1 MGVIFGFIF
10 FAIAIVIGLGGV
22 SSMGSYWDMPSMTIV
37 LGGTLGIVL
46 MMFGFGNFFSI
57 PLLFIQLL
65 LPLPYKEG
73 DIVTTAQRMA
83 DKVKAAGV
91 PALTSEIPTA
101 PDEFTRRGIKM
112 VIAGTDSSTV
122 RAIMEK
128 EIEEIEK
135 RHSTKINMFNLA
147 AAVFPAMGLLGTI
160 LGLIQVLANL
170 EDTSKLG
177 SSMALALITTL
188 YGAFFSNVIAIPLGQ
203 SLQIKNDREVMLKNM
218 IMEGLLAVQAGE
230 SSFIVGQ
237 RLKAY
242 CNEGLR
248 AKIEGGKGTSKKKTE
263 KHIEIATYMNAID
276 QEKAMAFLAEVKK
289 SMETKDL
296 GQDDAKNMLG
306 ELINEAEDKIMMK
319 DFANEFMKS
328 KTAKKLPKGLKR
340 KGITGKK
347 GKGAKGA
354 KRKAAVSDE
363 DE

>member
-1 MGVIFGFIF
+1 MGVIFGFLV
-10 FAIAIVIGLGGV
+10 FAAVIVIGLGGV
-22 SSMGSYWDMPSMTIV
+22 SSMGSYWDAPSMTIV

-57 PLLFIQLL
+57 PLLLIQML

-73 DIVTTAQRMA
+73 DIVTMAQRMA

-112 VIAGTDSSTV
+112 IIAGTDSSTV

-160 LGLIQVLANL
+160 LGLVQVLANL

-177 SSMALALITTL
+177 PSMALALITTL
-188 YGAFFSNVIAIPLGQ
+188 YGAFFSNVIAMPMGQ
-203 SLQIKNDREVMLKNM
+203 TLQVKNDKEVILKNM
-218 IMEGLLAVQAGE
+218 VMEGLLAVQAGE
-230 SSFIVGQ
+230 SSYIVGQ

-263 KHIEIATYMNAID
+263 KHVEIATYMNAID

-296 GQDDAKNMLG
+296 GQDDAKNMLA
-306 ELINEAEDKIMMK
+306 ELINEAEDKIIMK

-340 KGITGKK
+340 KGVTGKK
-347 GKGAKGA
+347 GKGAKA
-354 KRKAAVSDE
+354 KRKAAVGDE